1 MPSCA
6 NSGRTHDP
14 LPDRLQ
20 YHRRN
25 VRASRHPRAAARY
38 RRLNVDRRIGILI
51 REGRT
56 IYYAFIL
63 GRYVERYTVADL
75 EDCIKVR
82 GASQDS

>member
-1 MPSCA
+1 
-6 NSGRTHDP
+6 
-14 LPDRLQ
+14 
-20 YHRRN
+20 
-25 VRASRHPRAAARY
+25 
-38 RRLNVDRRIGILI
+38 VDRRIGILI